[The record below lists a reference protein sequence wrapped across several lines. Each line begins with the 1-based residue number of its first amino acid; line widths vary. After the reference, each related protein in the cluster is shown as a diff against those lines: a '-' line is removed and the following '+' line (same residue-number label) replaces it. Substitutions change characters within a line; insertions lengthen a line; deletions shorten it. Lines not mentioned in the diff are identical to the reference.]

1 MTMGELVKL
10 PDTPAVEFSPRGDR
24 LRFVFKAV
32 EGHAPAHQK
41 KLVLDARGI
50 GLLTNA
56 DTTLMLDALGLVE
69 A

>member
-1 MTMGELVKL
+1 MGDLVKL

-50 GLLTNA
+50 VLLTNA
-56 DTTLMLDALGLVE
+56 ATTLMLYALGLLY